1 MGCDEQ
7 LESAREIDLDVSG
20 WVLVG
25 DNLFLAKKKWVLNVV
40 KRIFGRIF
48 LRPCQT
54 RLLPP
59 EPKKN
64 ALS

>member
-7 LESAREIDLDVSG
+7 LESARGIDLDVSG

-25 DNLFLAKKKWVLNVV
+25 DNLFLVKKRVLNVA
-40 KRIFGRIF
+40 KRMYGRIY
-48 LRPCQT
+48 LRPCLT

-59 EPKKN
+59 EQKK
-64 ALS
+64 

>member
-25 DNLFLAKKKWVLNVV
+25 DNLFLAKK
-40 KRIFGRIF
+40 G
-48 LRPCQT
+48 C
-54 RLLPP
+54 
-59 EPKKN
+59 
-64 ALS
+64 